1 MITSGRRTSAPD
13 DLRPTAHRRSSV
25 AELLRLHGLALA
37 AVRNRVEQE
46 VGADGI
52 HVHQVIAAV
61 GGDAA
66 VSVEASQLA
75 LLDIVD
81 APGRDAEVLAAPG
94 DRRHAEAPARVPVV
108 DLPVDGARVA
118 VSAGRARLR

>member
-46 VGADGI
+46 VGADGL

-61 GGDAA
+61 GGHAA
-66 VSVEASQLA
+66 VSVDAAQLA
-75 LLDIVD
+75 LLDLLD
-81 APGRDAEVLAAPG
+81 APGRDAEGLAAPADG
-94 DRRHAEAPARVPVV
+94 RAAVAPAAVPVGG
-108 DLPVDGARVA
+108 LPDDGAA
-118 VSAGRARLR
+118 VP

>member
-61 GGDAA
+61 AGDAPA
-66 VSVEASQLA
+66 SVEASQLA
-75 LLDIVD
+75 LPDHVD
-81 APGRDAEVLAAPG
+81 PPGPEAGVRASLGDGRDAVARAP
-94 DRRHAEAPARVPVV
+94 VPVV
-108 DLPVDGARVA
+108 Y
-118 VSAGRARLR
+118 

>member
-61 GGDAA
+61 VGDAA
-66 VSVEASQLA
+66 VLVKASQHA
-75 LLDIVD
+75 LIDLVD
-81 APGRDAEVLAAPG
+81 APSRDAEVLDTFG
-94 DRRHAEAPARVPVV
+94 K
-108 DLPVDGARVA
+108 
-118 VSAGRARLR
+118 GRNAMTRD

>member
-52 HVHQVIAAV
+52 HVHQVIEAV

-66 VSVEASQLA
+66 VSVVASQPALLA
-75 LLDIVD
+75 LVD
-81 APGRDAEVLAAPG
+81 AMGRDAEVLASLRDGRAAVG
-94 DRRHAEAPARVPVV
+94 LVGSTVV
-108 DLPVDGARVA
+108 DP
-118 VSAGRARLR
+118 